1 MKRQFFNYILLLL
14 LCACATLNTNAQ
26 SIQVEAKLQDYTIKI
41 GDQTKLFLVVHKGIK
56 DQVNFPKLADTITGK
71 IQVVSANKA
80 DTTIDQ
86 NDKTKVTITQSY
98 TITSFD
104 AGAYT
109 MPPFEFGS
117 TGGVIKTNEL
127 SLQVQTVKVDTTKAI
142 YDIKQPL
149 VVTYGFLDWLR
160 DNWIWVLI
168 GLIIIGLIVGV
179 IYYLWKRP
187 KGQPIIQITKPSVPI
202 HIIAINKLQELRGKK
217 LWQHDEVKQYHS
229 ELTDIM
235 REYLEKR
242 YNVKTQETTTDE
254 ILWALKQRD
263 ITDEYRTIL
272 QRLLVMADLVKFAK
286 EKPTP
291 ADNERSMDDAIE
303 FVLKTQVVDAPKPI
317 TDGGSTDG
325 SI

>member
-1 MKRQFFNYILLLL
+1 MLS
-14 LCACATLNTNAQ
+14 ACASLSANAQ

-41 GDQTKLFLVVHKGIK
+41 GDQTKLFLVVHKGVNQ
-56 DQVNFPKLADTITGK
+56 QVNFPKLTDTITGK
-71 IQVVSANKA
+71 VLVVSANKA
-80 DTTIDQ
+80 DTVFDQ
-86 NDKTKVTITQSY
+86 NDRTKVTITQSY

-117 TGGVIKTNEL
+117 TSGVIKTNEL
-127 SLQVQTVKVDTTKAI
+127 SLQVQTVKVDTTKSI

-149 VVTYGFLDWLR
+149 IVTYGFFDWLR
-160 DNWIWVLI
+160 DNWILVLLGFVVI
-168 GLIIIGLIVGV
+168 GLIIGL

-202 HIIAINKLQELRGKK
+202 HTIAINKLQELRGKK
-217 LWQHDEVKQYHS
+217 LWQQDEVKQYHS
-229 ELTDIM
+229 ELTDII

-242 YNVKTQETTTDE
+242 YHIMAQETTTDE
-254 ILWALKQRD
+254 ILWALKQQD
-263 ITDEYRTIL
+263 ITDEYRNIL

-303 FVLKTQVVDAPKPI
+303 FVLKTQVIDTPKPI

-325 SI
+325 SV